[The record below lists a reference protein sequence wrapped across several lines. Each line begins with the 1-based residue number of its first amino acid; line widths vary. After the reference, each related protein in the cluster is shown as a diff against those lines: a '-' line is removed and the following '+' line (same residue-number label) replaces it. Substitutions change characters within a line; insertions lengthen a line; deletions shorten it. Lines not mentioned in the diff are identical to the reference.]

1 MSMGDSWSYVATDN
15 YKSTNRLIHLLID
28 IVAKGGNFLLNVGP
42 SPEGTLPPT
51 AVERLQDMG
60 KWLNVNGK
68 AIYGTR
74 PCLPYCCGEVRF
86 TQSKDGQR
94 YALLLCPENQPAPA
108 NYTFKGLEK
117 PVKTGKAAILGTSE
131 KATVTKKGDEYT
143 VTLPKGLRQK
153 AKDAIVVV
161 L

>member
-15 YKSTNRLIHLLID
+15 YKSTNKLIHLLID

-42 SPEGTLPPT
+42 SPEGTLPQT

-60 KWLNVNGK
+60 KWLAVNGK
-68 AIYGTR
+68 AIYNTR
-74 PCLPYCCGEVRF
+74 PCLPYCCGDVRF
-86 TQSKDGQR
+86 TQGKDGQR
-94 YALLLCPENQPAPA
+94 YALLMLPESGDAPA
-108 NYTFKGLEK
+108 SYTFKGTEK

-131 KATVTKKGDEYT
+131 KATVSKKGDEY
-143 VTLPKGLRQK
+143 VITLPNIVRQK
-153 AKDAIVVV
+153 AKNAVVVV

>member
-28 IVAKGGNFLLNVGP
+28 IVAKGGNFLLNIGP
-42 SPEGTLPPT
+42 SPEGTLPTT

-68 AIYGTR
+68 AIYNTR
-74 PCLPYCCGEVRF
+74 PCLPYCYGQVRF
-86 TQSKDGQR
+86 TQSKEGQR
-94 YALLLCPENQPAPA
+94 YALLLFPENEPAPTTF
-108 NYTFKGLEK
+108 TFKNLEK

-131 KATVTKKGDEYT
+131 KATISKKGDEYII
-143 VTLPKGLRQK
+143 TLPKSVCQK
-153 AKDAIVVV
+153 FKDAVVVV